1 VNRPH
6 GGTVATDLDTP
17 TTSTAPIP
25 VELERD
31 LAEVGLIVAAAAD
44 TVHQAIVLPLALALR
59 LLQEVN
65 ATPERRYVGEQD
77 RSELARRVRAA
88 RYPAAA

>member
-1 VNRPH
+1 M
-6 GGTVATDLDTP
+6 AADLDTP
-17 TTSTAPIP
+17 TTSAAVP

-31 LAEVGLIVAAAAD
+31 LAELGLIVVAAAD
-44 TVHQAIVLPLALALR
+44 TAHQAIVLPLELALR

-65 ATPERRYVGEQD
+65 ANPERRYVGEQD
-77 RSELARRVRAA
+77 RSDLARRVRAA